1 MVRAGVQPRALGL
14 EPIFLDMP
22 PCCFS
27 VPALNLSRGTI
38 LWGPPIPSSPLR
50 MFPSSEP
57 SRCWLRQCRTG
68 FVNECKIGGPPSAR
82 RGLCL
87 GHPEEGH
94 GCHGPLATHH
104 TARSRPLP
112 WLEGCSPVLQLPVTL
127 SHPVPAGGTAWFGL
141 SRVHLFFSLNWPR
154 SQQGL
159 PETLLSMHHP
169 QLCEHQACGS
179 HRN

>member
-1 MVRAGVQPRALGL
+1 
-14 EPIFLDMP
+14 MP

-27 VPALNLSRGTI
+27 VPALSLSCGTI
-38 LWGPPIPSSPLR
+38 LWGPPSPSSPLR
-50 MFPSSEP
+50 RFSSSEP

-68 FVNECKIGGPPSAR
+68 FMNECKIGGPPSAR

-112 WLEGCSPVLQLPVTL
+112 WLEGCSQVLQLPVTV

-141 SRVHLFFSLNWPR
+141 SRVHLFFSFQRLGNHQPR
-154 SQQGL
+154 FRAGSVSSCVTRRPGA
-159 PETLLSMHHP
+159 HRAGDG
-169 QLCEHQACGS
+169 ACSEAFLGDPAVNVAS
-179 HRN
+179 